1 MPETAPQRNTVT
13 ITYTDGRVEEYDMS
27 APRILYTVNRL
38 GVADDDLDASFFMF
52 WVAAGKP
59 GTNGGPLTIEN
70 ARPALEAWLEDV
82 AAADSSLSDQ
92 SGPPTKRRAASRG
105 SAA

>member
-1 MPETAPQRNTVT
+1 MPATKKSAPPKSSVT
-13 ITYTDGRVEEYDMS
+13 ITYTDGRVEEYDMT

-59 GTNGGPLTIEN
+59 GLTGDLSIET
-70 ARPALEAWLEDV
+70 ARPALEAWLETV
-82 AAADSSLSDQ
+82 AAADSKVVEQD
-92 SGPPTKRRAASRG
+92 GPPTKQPAA
-105 SAA
+105 